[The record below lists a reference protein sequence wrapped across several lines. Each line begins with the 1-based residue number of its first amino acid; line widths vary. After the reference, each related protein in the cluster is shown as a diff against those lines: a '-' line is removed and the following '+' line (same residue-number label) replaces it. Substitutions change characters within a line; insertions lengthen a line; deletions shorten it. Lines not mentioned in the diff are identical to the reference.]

1 MIRTPFRLAAA
12 SLAMLLSVGA
22 AIAQAPAPS
31 PSAPVA
37 SVSQSHL
44 QAGRE
49 VVTGSGM
56 SRSFDAILPQ
66 FVTEVRQ
73 TFTTTRPELTKDL
86 NEVIEQVRPEIEA
99 RKEEMVTTA
108 AQVFASR
115 LTEAELKDIG
125 TFFNSPS
132 GKRYVETQPL
142 ILDEMFKEMQAW
154 TQRLSEFV
162 VTRIRAEMK
171 KRGHDI

>member
-22 AIAQAPAPS
+22 AIAQAPAPT

-44 QAGRE
+44 QAGRD
-49 VVTGSGM
+49 VVVGSGM

-86 NEVIEQVRPEIEA
+86 NEVIELVRPEVEA
-99 RKEEMVTTA
+99 RKEEMTTA
-108 AQVFASR
+108 AAQIFASR

-132 GKRYVETQPL
+132 GRRYVETQPL
-142 ILDEMFKEMQAW
+142 ILDEMFKEMQSW

-171 KRGHDI
+171 KRGHEI